1 MTSGLDALPLD
12 PFGPPAVGAA
22 SSICEG
28 YAVPGS
34 CHGNG
39 TTTTAP
45 GAGVGLAQS
54 SRMNRPRSPSAGS
67 SSPREARGGGDGGA
81 RSCGSARTRSSM
93 DASASSKKENHAF
106 LERMHATMTPLE
118 CPSPSYSRAGA
129 MRRQNPVVLLPSPSV
144 SENVYVSGGAAGSS
158 PIASERSRS
167 GKAKFLVCTVA
178 TSSQSCVVP
187 SPPSAP

>member
-1 MTSGLDALPLD
+1 MPLD

-144 SENVYVSGGAAGSS
+144 SENVYVSGGAAS
-158 PIASERSRS
+158 PPPPSAASQIACDRSRS
-167 GKAKFLVCTVA
+167 GKAKFLACTVA
-178 TSSQSCVVP
+178 TSSRSCVVP

>member
-1 MTSGLDALPLD
+1 MPLD
-12 PFGPPAVGAA
+12 PAVGAA

-54 SRMNRPRSPSAGS
+54 SRMNRPRWPSAGS
-67 SSPREARGGGDGGA
+67 SSPREGTPPLADAAPVSADGGV
-81 RSCGSARTRSSM
+81 RTCGSARTRSSM

-118 CPSPSYSRAGA
+118 
-129 MRRQNPVVLLPSPSV
+129 
-144 SENVYVSGGAAGSS
+144 
-158 PIASERSRS
+158 
-167 GKAKFLVCTVA
+167 
-178 TSSQSCVVP
+178 
-187 SPPSAP
+187 

>member
-1 MTSGLDALPLD
+1 MPLD

-39 TTTTAP
+39 TTTAAP

-54 SRMNRPRSPSAGS
+54 SRMNRPSSPSAGS
-67 SSPREARGGGDGGA
+67 SSPREWTLADGGA
-81 RSCGSARTRSSM
+81 RTCGSARTRSSI

-118 CPSPSYSRAGA
+118 RPSPSSPSRSPHSRAGA